1 MKKVYTIIF
10 QVVACILFSAY
21 AKATIVMIEV
31 EDFEFNPEVVTVN
44 VGDTIIRFWEEGF
57 HTTTSTLIPSEAT
70 PWDAEISSS
79 SPFFQYVVT
88 FPGSYDYVCSPHASM
103 GMVGHFTATGTTNI
117 PVTTAAS
124 NLDFEW
130 YVNGNDLIITT
141 SFPKLTQEVKLL
153 TLNGQVLKSF
163 KQAALNQNNILSF
176 DIGNV
181 PKGIY
186 LVEIASEKSRITRR
200 VAIQ

>member
-1 MKKVYTIIF
+1 
-10 QVVACILFSAY
+10 
-21 AKATIVMIEV
+21 
-31 EDFEFNPEVVTVN
+31 
-44 VGDTIIRFWEEGF
+44 
-57 HTTTSTLIPSEAT
+57 
-70 PWDAEISSS
+70 
-79 SPFFQYVVT
+79 
-88 FPGSYDYVCSPHASM
+88 M

-141 SFPKLTQEVKLL
+141 SFPKLTQEVRLL
-153 TLNGQVLKSF
+153 TLNGQVLKGL
-163 KQAALNQNNILSF
+163 KQAALNENNILSF
-176 DIGNV
+176 DIANV

-186 LVEIASEKSRITRR
+186 LVEIASEQGRTTRR